1 MLSHRIQ
8 SLQVRWD
15 GPYWCKLLQVD
26 PGCGWGKGWPE
37 KVEVTKGPW
46 SWWLVPSSSLQP
58 PTPTLSPAFLPRKDS
73 SSPRKVSSWY
83 LFISCHIY
91 DWYRRFYCPNFFTH
105 QLSKCES
112 HDQIAN
118 HPWHQNAK
126 SILSITVSMSRIALS
141 LLVHEK
147 VQAWCNYR

>member
-1 MLSHRIQ
+1 MFWHRIQ
-8 SLQVRWD
+8 SLQLSWS
-15 GPYWCKLLQVD
+15 KLLQVD
-26 PGCGWGKGWPE
+26 LGCGWGKGWPE

-58 PTPTLSPAFLPRKDS
+58 PTPTLSPAFLPKKV

-91 DWYRRFYCPNFFTH
+91 DWYRRFYCLNFVTH
-105 QLSKCES
+105 QLNKCES

-118 HPWHQNAK
+118 PPWHQNAK
-126 SILSITVSMSRIALS
+126 IILSITVSMSRIALS
-141 LLVHEK
+141 SLVHEK
-147 VQAWCNYR
+147 VQAWYNYR